1 VCQIQLKAPFDL
13 QGLQVGFGIIRFGG
27 VMYEDIR
34 ENDRHGI
41 VIGRRKDTGFSVM
54 KWFLDS

>member
-1 VCQIQLKAPFDL
+1 LKAPFDL
-13 QGLQVGFGIIRFGG
+13 QGLQVGFGIIGFGG